1 VRRPEDEVDRQRV
14 RVVGGVLRRLNAV
27 VGDEEVEGVAEG
39 CRERGWGSI
48 ELVEHPLMERGRG
61 EEELGELLECRKG
74 VQVIYSTGAREEGAV
89 EQIIRE
95 VMRTKSR
102 GLMECEEIWVK
113 A

>member
-1 VRRPEDEVDRQRV
+1 MDRQRV

-61 EEELGELLECRKG
+61 EEEVGELLECRKG